1 MIDLIYEM
9 HDGFNLN
16 LEEVP
21 PKEGFVVSPQV
32 VVETISL
39 LKSKK
44 YGFFP
49 QGLYMKCGL
58 HSNVIELFN
67 SMKEGALKRQS
78 RRTLNEII
86 LNG

>member
-1 MIDLIYEM
+1 M

-16 LEEVP
+16 LKKVP
-21 PKEGFVVSPQV
+21 LKEGFVVSPQV
-32 VVETISL
+32 VVKTILL
-39 LKSKK
+39 LKSNECE
-44 YGFFP
+44 FFP
-49 QGLYMKCGL
+49 QRLYMKSGL
-58 HSNVIELFN
+58 HSNVIELFQ

>member
-21 PKEGFVVSPQV
+21 PKEGFVASPQV

-39 LKSKK
+39 LKSREWQ
-44 YGFFP
+44 FFP
-49 QGLYMKCGL
+49 QRLYMKSGR
-58 HSNVIELFN
+58 HSSVILLFL
-67 SMKEGALKRQS
+67 SMKEEALKRQS
-78 RRTLNEII
+78 RKMLNEII